1 MDSLGTPTAVKLPL
15 PYFSSNKKMYC
26 TICSSGLKTG
36 GGNAKEM
43 PEDDEGVSAGELD
56 EDGIGDEKEE
66 VRGEAA
72 TALATFF
79 AGGGREVVVG
89 ATERTDE
96 AEDDDEKGE
105 TVADSGVGEL
115 AFVWDADDW
124 PGSSPV

>member
-1 MDSLGTPTAVKLPL
+1 MVDGDAEASVEGAEVAV
-15 PYFSSNKKMYC
+15 
-26 TICSSGLKTG
+26 
-36 GGNAKEM
+36 EM
-43 PEDDEGVSAGELD
+43 NVDEGVAEDCCDEDDEGVSAGELD
-56 EDGIGDEKEE
+56 EDGIEDEKEE

-79 AGGGREVVVG
+79 AGGRREVVVG